1 MLELVA
7 KERKPTVFGR
17 RLRELREARGLSL
30 PKLGE
35 LTGIAFQTIAKYERG
50 ENLPNW
56 KAVEKLAD
64 ALGVKTDD
72 FRGESEAASE

>member
-1 MLELVA
+1 MPTLVA
-7 KERKPTVFGR
+7 KEKKNSAFGR

-50 ENLPNW
+50 ENVPNW
-56 KAVEKLAD
+56 QTVEKLAD
-64 ALGVKTDD
+64 ALGVKMDD
-72 FRGESEAASE
+72 FRGEPDAATE